1 MIRSYD
7 YGACIPPA
15 LPSFIA
21 VPARMSMQRTNSSP
35 LLFKSVFRDAEIVH
49 ELVKGGGGDGTA
61 PFARSGLSA
70 PRKVHPA
77 FLLDRGHEHER
88 NLTTLELQHSAGRC
102 SLFYVFSLIGRRLP
116 FSPSSI
122 DYVRLRLTRANLVRG
137 GKQVAFS
144 TRKSQSPSFFLRA
157 RCLCTPQYQ
166 QSLVP

>member
-1 MIRSYD
+1 MATYLIYVCLFIQTCKRSAFHYFMIRSYD
-7 YGACIPPA
+7 YGACIPST

-21 VPARMSMQRTNSSP
+21 VPARMSMQRRNSSP

-88 NLTTLELQHSAGRC
+88 NLMTLEHSAGRC

-116 FSPSSI
+116 FFPCS
-122 DYVRLRLTRANLVRG
+122 LTTYG
-137 GKQVAFS
+137 
-144 TRKSQSPSFFLRA
+144 
-157 RCLCTPQYQ
+157 
-166 QSLVP
+166 